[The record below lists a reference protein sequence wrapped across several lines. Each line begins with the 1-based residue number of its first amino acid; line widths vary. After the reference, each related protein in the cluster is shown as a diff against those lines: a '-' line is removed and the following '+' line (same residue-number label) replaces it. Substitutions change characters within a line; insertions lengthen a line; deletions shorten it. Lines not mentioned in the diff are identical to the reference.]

1 MSVPADPKIYHIVH
15 LDRLLSIIAKGGLL
29 SDTEVTRQTVK
40 GTTIGM
46 NTIKQ
51 RRMTELQL
59 ASHPG
64 LYVGSCVPF
73 YFCPRSIMLYLIC
86 QANHPDLAYRGGQG
100 PILHLEADLKQ
111 TVAWAKQETLRWA
124 FTLSN
129 AGARYFED
137 RADLGQLG
145 EVDWNAVQAAS
156 WQQCKEGKQAE
167 FLVELWFP
175 WILVSRIGV
184 QNALMKQR
192 VDDAIKQCSHR
203 PRVEVQTSWYY

>member
-15 LDRLLSIIAKGGLL
+15 LDRLPSIVAEGGLL
-29 SDTEVTRQTVK
+29 CDAEITRRSAG

-46 NTIKQ
+46 STIKQ
-51 RRMTELQL
+51 RRMSELQL

-73 YFCPRSIMLYLIC
+73 YFCARSIMLYLIY
-86 QANHPDLAYRGGQG
+86 QANHPDLAYRGGQS

-111 TVAWAKQETLRWA
+111 TVAWANQQRLRWA

-145 EVDWNAVQAAS
+145 EIDWNAVQATS

-167 FLVELWFP
+167 FLVEQRFP
-175 WILVSRIGV
+175 WELVTRIGV
-184 QNALMKQR
+184 QNVLVGQR
-192 VDDAIKQCSHR
+192 VAEALRTIQHR
-203 PRVEVQTSWYY
+203 PAVELKTNWYY